1 MIQNSDN
8 SDHGAS
14 KEPMSPCPDSSVLL
28 MRSNP
33 GSLTLMWLIS
43 KESTLHGDTR
53 LSVGWRA
60 GGRTYN
66 LNLGSVKQAK
76 LLRL

>member
-1 MIQNSDN
+1 MIQNNDN

-14 KEPMSPCPDSSVLL
+14 KEPMNPCPDSSFLL

-53 LSVGWRA
+53 LSTGVEGGGGGAAA
-60 GGRTYN
+60 GHTT
-66 LNLGSVKQAK
+66 LI
-76 LLRL
+76 